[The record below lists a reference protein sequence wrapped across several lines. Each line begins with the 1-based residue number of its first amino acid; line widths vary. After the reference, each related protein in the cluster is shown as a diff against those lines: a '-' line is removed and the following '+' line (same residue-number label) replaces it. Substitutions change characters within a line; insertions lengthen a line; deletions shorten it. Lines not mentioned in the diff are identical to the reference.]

1 MKSVI
6 AGLLLAAPL
15 MANAYSIAPDVL
27 DFNPNPLISSGGAY
41 HYSHNL
47 TDNAGYNP
55 LDAITN
61 FQLELKFADAGSDLL
76 DFTYINYGTTS
87 NLWTAD
93 GGALFYNWSYASLTT
108 DATANGLLQIKD
120 GILDVTVS
128 SLFGSFYLD
137 KSTLTAEAKSANVP
151 EPSSIALLA
160 AGLLGIAVMRR
171 KSKMS

>member
-1 MKSVI
+1 MENEMKSVI

-61 FQLELKFADAGSDLL
+61 FQLELNSPMRAPI
-76 DFTYINYGTTS
+76 YWI
-87 NLWTAD
+87 
-93 GGALFYNWSYASLTT
+93 SLTLIMEPPLIC
-108 DATANGLLQIKD
+108 GLPMA
-120 GILDVTVS
+120 VR
-128 SLFGSFYLD
+128 SF
-137 KSTLTAEAKSANVP
+137 TTGRTPV
-151 EPSSIALLA
+151 
-160 AGLLGIAVMRR
+160 
-171 KSKMS
+171 